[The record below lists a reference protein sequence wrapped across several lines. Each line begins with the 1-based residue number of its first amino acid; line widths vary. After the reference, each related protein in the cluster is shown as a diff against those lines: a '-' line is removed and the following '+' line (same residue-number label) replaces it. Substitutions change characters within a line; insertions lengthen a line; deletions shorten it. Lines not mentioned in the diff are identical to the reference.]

1 MRRLRARKI
10 SLAHFENSS
19 ELCCCFV
26 RSSAPCFSFSPLPF
40 YVVAAGMA
48 TREAMEASKATSQT
62 LESPLYHAPTLRP
75 GLGAPRCPRCS
86 APLSKDLVSNQS
98 MSILCCLQIY
108 HMLYVAGHPCG
119 CKLMKGQEEYPRIPT
134 YDSIWFYIEEIQQ
147 EITSLLTWNL

>member
-1 MRRLRARKI
+1 MRRLRVCKSSI
-10 SLAHFENSS
+10 AHFEDPP

-26 RSSAPCFSFSPLPF
+26 CNIERGFQSSSSCFFPPLLF

-48 TREAMEASKATSQT
+48 TREAMEASKATSQN

-98 MSILCCLQIY
+98 MSIICCLQIY
-108 HMLYVAGHPCG
+108 RMSYVARYPCVF
-119 CKLMKGQEEYPRIPT
+119 KLMKGQEEYSHIPT
-134 YDSIWFYIEEIQQ
+134 YDSIWFYIEEI
-147 EITSLLTWNL
+147 